1 MTTSPETAV
10 LALRDVRFRWPGA
23 DDDLLRIDALDVP
36 AGESVFLAGPSG
48 SGKSTLL
55 NLVAG
60 VLTPVAGSIAVLG
73 TDLVGLRG
81 AARDALRADHV
92 GFVFQQ
98 FNLLPYLGVVENV
111 LLPLRFS
118 RRRRERVGGALRAEA
133 ERLLEAL
140 GLDAQ
145 ARAAADVTRLSV
157 GQQQRVALAR
167 GLIGSPELLVADE
180 PTSALDA
187 DVRDDFLSLLAAER
201 ARTGTAVLFVS
212 HDRSIAHHF
221 DRSIELLEL
230 DVRRG
235 ARTEATP

>member
-111 LLPLRFS
+111 LLPLRVS

-140 GLDAQ
+140 GLDA
-145 ARAAADVTRLSV
+145 ADS
-157 GQQQRVALAR
+157 
-167 GLIGSPELLVADE
+167 
-180 PTSALDA
+180 
-187 DVRDDFLSLLAAER
+187 
-201 ARTGTAVLFVS
+201 
-212 HDRSIAHHF
+212 
-221 DRSIELLEL
+221 
-230 DVRRG
+230 
-235 ARTEATP
+235 